1 MWGSKIGLMTL
12 NGPKISTKNTITT
25 LTTTTTTTT
34 TMTMTMTTR
43 YLRNF
48 ANNTTL
54 IHTNYGR
61 KNLMST
67 AAAGQPEIVTT
78 VVAGRSRKRLR
89 VRRRNENNTGNNTE
103 KTTPQFSSSSQST
116 IDNTI
121 ESLPY
126 PNGRPWR
133 VLWPR
138 PHGEPPDSSSST
150 SKRKRIPRIKD
161 FRRAWKLYKETWE
174 DGLSGIPSKKTNN
187 NITNTTGT
195 SMSMSNSLSSLLSST
210 STSLT
215 LTSPTPTE
223 ELQNIGD
230 NAAKNL
236 RSVRQ
241 NAQELLEQAKE
252 NTGIRNQEDMKE
264 LASEMMT
271 IATECI
277 KEFMAGYRKGRD
289 TEIDKMLHEY
299 FQDNE
304 EEEEEKKDSENSVKK
319 NNITNP
325 KLSEEDAINTTNDQ
339 ITKTR
344 RRKRKPKR
352 GIPRE

>member
-1 MWGSKIGLMTL
+1 
-12 NGPKISTKNTITT
+12 
-25 LTTTTTTTT
+25 
-34 TMTMTMTTR
+34 
-43 YLRNF
+43 
-48 ANNTTL
+48 
-54 IHTNYGR
+54 
-61 KNLMST
+61 
-67 AAAGQPEIVTT
+67 
-78 VVAGRSRKRLR
+78 
-89 VRRRNENNTGNNTE
+89 
-103 KTTPQFSSSSQST
+103 
-116 IDNTI
+116 
-121 ESLPY
+121 
-126 PNGRPWR
+126 
-133 VLWPR
+133 
-138 PHGEPPDSSSST
+138 
-150 SKRKRIPRIKD
+150 
-161 FRRAWKLYKETWE
+161 
-174 DGLSGIPSKKTNN
+174 
-187 NITNTTGT
+187 
-195 SMSMSNSLSSLLSST
+195 MSNSLSSLLSST

-304 EEEEEKKDSENSVKK
+304 EEEEEEEKDSENSVKK

>member
-34 TMTMTMTTR
+34 TMTMTTR

>member
-1 MWGSKIGLMTL
+1 
-12 NGPKISTKNTITT
+12 
-25 LTTTTTTTT
+25 
-34 TMTMTMTTR
+34 
-43 YLRNF
+43 
-48 ANNTTL
+48 
-54 IHTNYGR
+54 
-61 KNLMST
+61 MST
-67 AAAGQPEIVTT
+67 TAEGQPEIVTT
-78 VVAGRSRKRLR
+78 IVAGRSRKRLR

-103 KTTPQFSSSSQST
+103 KTTKPSFSSSQST
-116 IDNTI
+116 IDDTI
-121 ESLPY
+121 EESLTY
-126 PNGRPWR
+126 PKGRPWR

-138 PHGEPPDSSSST
+138 PHGEPLDLSSSS
-150 SKRKRIPRIKD
+150 SKRKKIPRIKD
-161 FRRAWKLYKETWE
+161 FRRAWKVYKETWE
-174 DGLSGIPSKKTNN
+174 DGLSGIPSEKTN
-187 NITNTTGT
+187 IKNTGGP
-195 SMSMSNSLSSLLSST
+195 SMSMSNSLSSLLSS
-210 STSLT
+210 SSSSS

-241 NAQELLEQAKE
+241 DAQELLEQAKE

-299 FQDNE
+299 FQDNDE
-304 EEEEEKKDSENSVKK
+304 DEEEKKDNDESD
-319 NNITNP
+319 
-325 KLSEEDAINTTNDQ
+325 DAINNTNDQ